1 MQVFDELYS
10 QLAQARAVTLQD
22 ITRIAEKIMGRR
34 LTTDYVYRKYVH
46 SLQRRGYI
54 HRIRRNLYAVRQPGQ
69 TQPTA
74 DRFLVASKIRDD
86 YYLGYHTAL
95 EFHGTAYSFWNT
107 VYVCVHPRNRFNEF
121 SSLNHTY
128 RPVLV
133 EDIETDVETRSHLG
147 HQVRVCGKERL
158 FVECL
163 DNPGYAGGWE
173 EALKSLQSLPG
184 LDFNH
189 IADLTLKRNKQVLLR
204 KVGWALEKLRDES
217 IYYRHLADEP
227 LSRLTACLTPPNM
240 YLQRGTP
247 GELNKKWRLYVP
259 IRVEQTTRSI

>member
-95 EFHGTAYSFWNT
+95 EFHGTAYSF
-107 VYVCVHPRNRFNEF
+107 
-121 SSLNHTY
+121 
-128 RPVLV
+128 
-133 EDIETDVETRSHLG
+133 
-147 HQVRVCGKERL
+147 
-158 FVECL
+158 
-163 DNPGYAGGWE
+163 
-173 EALKSLQSLPG
+173 
-184 LDFNH
+184 
-189 IADLTLKRNKQVLLR
+189 
-204 KVGWALEKLRDES
+204 
-217 IYYRHLADEP
+217 
-227 LSRLTACLTPPNM
+227 
-240 YLQRGTP
+240 
-247 GELNKKWRLYVP
+247 
-259 IRVEQTTRSI
+259 